1 MSGPVSLEPVS
12 RTTKVLA
19 LASSSGLTTVVALLT
34 GMVMTRLLTPVD
46 LATYRQSVMAF
57 DVAIPLLSF
66 NLKTAVYYYLP
77 TESERTRGL
86 FLDGVI
92 VMLTAGLF
100 YALFISLGG
109 SHVLASRFSNP
120 DLARNLIYLAPLP
133 LFLLPATLTDAV
145 LVVQNRI
152 LQQVLL
158 SLVTN
163 SILAIGLISACFIW
177 ATPDAVLKT
186 RCLIGALAACISIVI
201 AWHALPKDRWAPQ
214 LSGIKKVLLF
224 SLPLAFA
231 GGVGAISQQLD
242 KLVVASLCSPLDFA
256 IYSTGAID
264 IPFAGMITGAAM
276 SVIHPELRRS
286 IAAGDKLAA
295 VRLFSSA
302 ALRTSAWL
310 LPIAVF
316 LFVVAEPLMILLF
329 SEKYADSATAFRLYL
344 LRTPMKVVVF
354 ATLMTSLGL
363 NRAILLRAT
372 CALIATTLLS
382 GILVRNLGPTG
393 SITASLISLYLIE
406 GIWCISVIAK
416 EAGCHWKDVLP
427 FSSMLAVLAVSA
439 IAAVAAAC
447 CLPWATSA
455 FGYGLGMLV
464 AGLAYF
470 ISLAFVAKALNA
482 RPLLDEF
489 SRTLRAGRAI
499 KPL

>member
-1 MSGPVSLEPVS
+1 
-12 RTTKVLA
+12 
-19 LASSSGLTTVVALLT
+19 
-34 GMVMTRLLTPVD
+34 MTRSLSPSD
-46 LATYRQSVMAF
+46 LATYRQSIMAF

-66 NLKTAVYYYLP
+66 NLKTAIYYYLP
-77 TESERTRGL
+77 TENERARGL
-86 FLDGVI
+86 FLDGVL
-92 VMLTAGLF
+92 VMLAAGAL
-100 YALFISLGG
+100 YTLFILLGG
-109 SHVLASRFSNP
+109 NQLLASRFSNP

-133 LFLLPATLTDAV
+133 LFLLPATLTDSV

-152 LQQVLL
+152 RAQFLL
-158 SLVTN
+158 SLATN
-163 SILAIGLISACFIW
+163 TVLAIGLVSACILW
-177 ATPDAVLKT
+177 ATPDAVLQT
-186 RCLIGALAACISIVI
+186 RCLIGLVTASISIGI
-201 AWHALPKDRWAPQ
+201 AWNALPPDRWAPQ
-214 LSGIKKVLLF
+214 IASIRKVVAF
-224 SLPLAFA
+224 SLPLAAA
-231 GGVGAISQQLD
+231 GGVGALSQQLD

-316 LFVVAEPLMILLF
+316 LFVVAEPLMVLLF

-372 CALIATTLLS
+372 CALIATTVLS
-382 GILVRNLGPTG
+382 GILVKSLGPSG
-393 SITASLISLYLIE
+393 SITASLISLYCIE
-406 GIWCISVIAK
+406 GIWCISAIAK
-416 EAGCHWKDVLP
+416 ESDCSWGDVLP
-427 FSSMLAVLAVSA
+427 FRAMLSILMVSGLAALPSA
-439 IAAVAAAC
+439 FL
-447 CLPWATSA
+447 LPWALTT
-455 FGYGLGMLV
+455 FGEV
-464 AGLAYF
+464 AGMIFAGIAYCICLA
-470 ISLAFVAKALNA
+470 IVATALNN

-489 SRTLRAGRAI
+489 PRALRAGRTVP
-499 KPL
+499 PL